1 MQQQCL
7 ISVRKLAWQLP
18 LLAGVLLGGCSAA
31 DDAAGLPGIEEN
43 PAAAGS
49 GLETPVDS
57 PAVAGEKD
65 VPSAG
70 KGPGASAAGSL
81 QLPHAGVLADLVGD
95 DAARRT
101 AARDQLNADPPT
113 DGQLLDVWHK
123 GDLGERRGAAFF
135 AMGIYHGSD
144 ARIEDAAIAAL
155 KDPDARVRGLSLEMV
170 RHFPRDRFMP
180 LLERMLEMLAAE
192 PDVKNRAM
200 VARLLVS
207 WSTGRDRVQR
217 ALADSVLGDPEVQ
230 VRSAALVSVYRIA
243 DEQPLLELL
252 EKVVRDD
259 PEATLRRLG
268 LNRLGRL
275 GLLAAGT
282 APLVAARLEDKDEAV
297 SDEAARTL
305 TRLGPAGLGEL
316 VKALSSRSIRARRL
330 ACYSLGTLGMVA
342 RPAVPALEKL
352 LEDPEE
358 DIRELAA
365 MAIRTILL
373 GQ

>member
-7 ISVRKLAWQLP
+7 FRVRKRAWHVP

-31 DDAAGLPGIEEN
+31 DDPAGLPGVKEN
-43 PAAAGS
+43 PATAGS

-65 VPSAG
+65 VPAPG
-70 KGPGASAAGSL
+70 QGPGASAAGPR
-81 QLPHAGVLADLVGD
+81 PHAAELADLVGD
-95 DAARRT
+95 DVARRT
-101 AARDQLNADPPT
+101 VARDQLHTDPPT
-113 DGQLLDVWHK
+113 AGQLLDVWQQ
-123 GDLGERRGAAFF
+123 GNPEERRGAAFF
-135 AMGIYHGSD
+135 AMGIYDGSD
-144 ARIEDAAIAAL
+144 AGIEDAAIAAL
-155 KDPDARVRGLSLEMV
+155 EDPDARVRGLSLEMV
-170 RHFPRDRFMP
+170 RHFPRERFMP
-180 LLERMLEMLAAE
+180 LLARMLEMLAGE

-200 VARLLVS
+200 VARMLVS
-207 WSTGRDRVQR
+207 WPAGRDQVKR
-217 ALADSVLGDPEVQ
+217 ALADSVLADPEVQ

-268 LNRLGRL
+268 INRLGRL

-282 APLVAARLEDKDEAV
+282 APLVATGLEDEDEAV

-316 VKALSSRSIRARRL
+316 VKTLSSRSSRARRL
-330 ACYSLGTLGMVA
+330 ACYSLGTLGRVA

-365 MAIRTILL
+365 MAIRNILL